1 MPDDPFK
8 IVFWDH
14 GVSMDDLW
22 TIQCIKEG
30 FGIEISA
37 DDLMPLWQG
46 GTLGEFVT
54 LVASRIAED
63 TEMI

>member
-1 MPDDPFK
+1 
-8 IVFWDH
+8 
-14 GVSMDDLW
+14 
-22 TIQCIKEG
+22 
-30 FGIEISA
+30 
-37 DDLMPLWQG
+37 MPLWQG